1 MLLAWGGESM
11 ELSFPIYAQRVDKK
25 ASRAIEAIHR
35 FEVLHKDAMPRNMLW
50 NEALKRVLF
59 IDFERSQIREVQA
72 GKRVLGIIS
81 PNQKKRENDPM
92 QIAKEAG
99 DEKVVSTAGDVSK
112 AAETETI
119 DEILFAHELKEVRW
133 ALAEKA
139 AGA

>member
-1 MLLAWGGESM
+1 
-11 ELSFPIYAQRVDKK
+11 
-25 ASRAIEAIHR
+25 
-35 FEVLHKDAMPRNMLW
+35 MPRNMLW

-72 GKRVLGIIS
+72 GKRVLGVIS